1 MDKRF
6 GIIVVSVVLVIFGI
20 FYFGKSKD
28 SAADTN
34 TSNTASVSNHTKGAG
49 AVALV
54 EYGDFQCPACLQF
67 YPLVDE
73 VLKKYEGKITFTFK
87 HYPLDSIHRNARAAH
102 RAAEAA
108 GLQGKFFDMY
118 DQLYKSQSTW
128 SEISN
133 PVPVFES
140 YATSLNLDLAKF
152 KTDFASQAVNDT
164 INADTT
170 EGKSKYKVDSTPT
183 FVLNGQVLKN
193 SDIGSLELFSAKI
206 DEAIKASAS
215 N

>member
-6 GIIVVSVVLVIFGI
+6 GIIVISVILVIFGI

-28 SAADTN
+28 STAETNSTN
-34 TSNTASVSNHTKGAG
+34 TAAVSNHTKGTG
-49 AVALV
+49 TVSLV
-54 EYGDFQCPACLQF
+54 EYGDFQCPACGQF

-73 VLKKYEGKITFTFK
+73 VLKKFEGKVTFTFK
-87 HYPLDSIHRNARAAH
+87 NNPLDTIHRNARAAH

-108 GLQGKFFDMY
+108 ALQGKFFEMY
-118 DQLYKSQSTW
+118 DQLYKNQSTW

-140 YATSLNLDLAKF
+140 YASSLSLDLAKF

-164 INADTT
+164 INADLS

-193 SDIGSLELFSAKI
+193 SDIGSLELFTAKLE
-206 DEAIKASAS
+206 EAVKATTS